1 METFLIQNGIFIALG
16 LGLLAIVSAVILAIK
31 VKSSDAGNAAMAEIA
46 SAVEEGAKAYLARQ
60 IKTISAIAV
69 ILFILILVAKGVI
82 IGWPSG
88 GATAIGFVI
97 GAVCSMLAGFI
108 GMRVAVIANVRT
120 AQAATIGAQP
130 ALRVAFNGGAVT
142 GLLVVGLALL
152 SVGGFYLAAN
162 AYFGV
167 QKQALDALVGLA
179 LGASLI
185 SVFARLGGGIYTKA
199 ADVGADLVGKIEQN
213 LDEDDPRNPATIADN
228 VGDNVGDCA
237 GMAADVFETYAV
249 SLIGSVLVAALPDTA
264 ANPAY
269 LIFPF
274 VLSGLAVISSIIGI
288 LFINL
293 GGLKPSNALLAGVAL
308 SAIVSAL
315 LYLPL
320 SWIMFPGID
329 TANNRPEWISIY
341 VPSLVGLAMTF
352 ITVMITNYYT
362 ATDFAP
368 VRKIAKASETGH
380 ATNII
385 AGLAVGLHATLLPV
399 FFIGAS
405 ILISYHFH
413 NLYGVATAVVSMLSL
428 SGIIISL
435 DAFGPIT
442 DNAGGLA
449 VMSKMPKEV
458 RKITDELDAIGN
470 TMKAVT
476 KGYAIASAGLA
487 ALVLFRSYV
496 GELQA
501 HRLDFAALHQ
511 LPVPDPLTFS
521 LDNPII
527 LIGLFIGGVLPFLFV
542 AYTMDAVGKAAGAVV
557 LEVRRQIA
565 AFPGILLGTE
575 KPEYGTCVD
584 IVTKAALREMIFPAL
599 LPVLAVLLV
608 AGFIGAQALG
618 AVLVGTIVTGLFIGI
633 SLTSSGGAWDNA
645 KKYIEEGHYGGK
657 GSVAHQAAVTGDT
670 VGDPYKDTSGPAINP
685 MIKVVNIVAILIIPL
700 FF

>member
-1 METFLIQNGIFIALG
+1 METFLLNYGIPTALALG
-16 LGLLAIVSAVILAIK
+16 FLAILTAVFLALK
-31 VKSSDAGNAAMAEIA
+31 VKAMDAGTAIMQEIA
-46 SAVEEGAKAYLARQ
+46 GAVEEGAKAYLSRQ
-60 IKTISAIAV
+60 IKTISVIAV
-69 ILFILILVAKGVI
+69 IIFLLILISKGYI
-82 IGWPSG
+82 LGWQSG

-97 GAVCSMLAGFI
+97 GACCSMLAGFI

-162 AYFGV
+162 AYFGQ
-167 QKQALDALVGLA
+167 QKDALDALVGLA

-249 SLIGSVLVAALPDTA
+249 SLIGSVLVAALPATIA
-264 ANPAY
+264 NVANPAAY
-269 LIFPF
+269 LVYPF
-274 VLSGLAVISSIIGI
+274 MLGGLAVISSIIGI
-288 LFINL
+288 IFINV
-293 GGLKPSNALLAGVAL
+293 GGLKPSSALLAGVAL
-308 SAIVSAL
+308 SAIVSGL
-315 LYLPL
+315 LFWPL
-320 SWIMFPGID
+320 TVILFGDDWL
-329 TANNRPEWISIY
+329 SIY
-341 VPSLVGLAMTF
+341 IPALVGLAMTF

-362 ATDFAP
+362 ATQYRP
-368 VRKIAKASETGH
+368 VQKIAEASQTGH

-413 NLYGVATAVVSMLSL
+413 GLYGVAVAVMSMLSL

-449 VMSKMPKEV
+449 VMSKLPKEV

-501 HRLDFAALHQ
+501 HRELIAVGHH
-511 LPVPDPLTFS
+511 LPIPDGVTFG

-565 AFPGILLGTE
+565 AFPGIMDGTQ

-599 LPVLAVLLV
+599 LPVIAVIAV
-608 AGFIGAQALG
+608 AAIPMLGAQALG

-657 GSVAHQAAVTGDT
+657 GSLAHQAAVTGDT